1 MSSFD
6 KYRVHEV
13 AKDFGLASKT
23 IVEILTK
30 YATAPKNHMQVLEDP
45 ELSLIFESLTQRNQC
60 ATMEELF
67 KVPEPKPEAA
77 QAAKD
82 RPAQQQGK
90 QAQPA
95 AQQPSQ
101 AQGQPAQAAQQ
112 PEGQPGQGQQEEIYG
127 GVGGRPAQGERPGG
141 QQAQP
146 QQKQPGPRPGERGGS
161 VHRQNTSQQ

>member
-1 MSSFD
+1 MCIRDS
-6 KYRVHEV
+6 
-13 AKDFGLASKT
+13 
-23 IVEILTK
+23 
-30 YATAPKNHMQVLEDP
+30 P

-101 AQGQPAQAAQQ
+101 AQGCLLYTSVNHPAHVT
-112 PEGQPGQGQQEEIYG
+112 E
-127 GVGGRPAQGERPGG
+127 
-141 QQAQP
+141 
-146 QQKQPGPRPGERGGS
+146 KLS
-161 VHRQNTSQQ
+161 

>member
-112 PEGQPGQGQQEEIYG
+112 P
-127 GVGGRPAQGERPGG
+127 AQ
-141 QQAQP
+141 QQAKP
-146 QQKQPGPRPGERGGS
+146 KEQKPHVPRQEPK
-161 VHRQNTSQQ
+161 